1 MIVRN
6 ALLLSWK
13 ETRTYYASPMA
24 YIVGAAFM
32 GLTGHFFV
40 VSISE
45 PLPEASL
52 RGVLTPVTFAI
63 ILWAPIV
70 SMRMLAEEQ
79 KLGTLE
85 LLATSPLRDWEIVAG
100 KFAGLVAMLLGV
112 IAPTLTYVALLL
124 WFASP
129 DAGPLAAGYLGLL
142 LYGSAA
148 ASLGLFASSLT
159 SNQIV
164 AGVMAAAALL
174 FLTVASQ
181 AADLV
186 SGASSALL
194 DGVSLPAHYTAFVAG
209 VIELGNV
216 VYFIVFIALFLFLA
230 TLSLESRR
238 WR

>member
-1 MIVRN
+1 MRN
-6 ALLLSWK
+6 ALVLAWK
-13 ETRTYYASPMA
+13 ETRAYYASPMA

-40 VSISE
+40 ASTSE

-52 RGVLTPVTFAI
+52 RGVLTPITFAI
-63 ILWAPIV
+63 ILWAPIA
-70 SMRMLAEEQ
+70 SMRLLAEEQ

-85 LLATSPLRDWEIVAG
+85 LLATAPLRDWEIVAG
-100 KFAGLVAMLLGV
+100 KFTALVAMLLG
-112 IAPTLTYVALLL
+112 IMAPTLAYVALLL

-129 DAGPLAAGYLGLL
+129 DAGPLFTGYLGLL

-148 ASLGLFASSLT
+148 ASLGLFTSSLT

-174 FLTVASQ
+174 FLTLAGQ
-181 AADLV
+181 AAELV
-186 SGASSALL
+186 SGVSSALL
-194 DGVSLPAHYTAFVAG
+194 AGVSLPAHYTAFVAG
-209 VIELGNV
+209 VIELRNV
-216 VYFIVFIALFLFLA
+216 VYFASFIALFLFLT

>member
-1 MIVRN
+1 MRN
-6 ALLLSWK
+6 ALVLAWK

-24 YIVGAAFM
+24 YIVGAAFT

-40 VSISE
+40 ASISE

-52 RGVLTPVTFAI
+52 RGVLTPITFAI
-63 ILWAPIV
+63 ILWAPIA
-70 SMRMLAEEQ
+70 SMRLLAEEQ

-85 LLATSPLRDWEIVAG
+85 LLATSPLRDWGIVTG
-100 KFAGLVAMLLGV
+100 KFAALIAMLLG
-112 IAPTLTYVALLL
+112 IMAPTLVYVGLLL

-129 DAGPLAAGYLGLL
+129 DAGPLFTGYLGLL

-148 ASLGLFASSLT
+148 ASLGLFTSSLT

-174 FLTVASQ
+174 FLTLASQ

-186 SGASSALL
+186 SGVSSTLL
-194 DGVSLPAHYTAFVAG
+194 AGVSLPAHYTSFVAG
-209 VIELGNV
+209 VVELADV
-216 VYFIVFIALFLFLA
+216 AYFAAFIALFLFLA